1 MGTRGTIPEAVHLYV
16 LPALVQAA
24 EILDERRYADFA
36 RRSRD
41 LYLAESNLVDFA
53 QPAMLSHFFC
63 YIQEA
68 LIDLGAAEVAS
79 RGMASLAEYQRP
91 NFAVPAHHD
100 VKWIC
105 TPGQIQA
112 AICWFK
118 LGDRERG
125 GQTLD
130 FIEQFRNPSGGYYG
144 SYGVDAGYFPA
155 EEISWATKF
164 RLDATWLRDVQPP
177 APEIAPIPLAKAK
190 TLDGWV
196 PAE

>member
-16 LPALVQAA
+16 LPTLVQAA
-24 EILDERRYADFA
+24 AILDERRYA
-36 RRSRD
+36 
-41 LYLAESNLVDFA
+41 DFA

-125 GQTLD
+125 G
-130 FIEQFRNPSGGYYG
+130 
-144 SYGVDAGYFPA
+144 
-155 EEISWATKF
+155 
-164 RLDATWLRDVQPP
+164 
-177 APEIAPIPLAKAK
+177 
-190 TLDGWV
+190 
-196 PAE
+196 